1 MNLKENEKNKLL
13 NSISK
18 IYKFF
23 NNKKEYRQAIKD
35 LNGKI
40 LMNKQIIE
48 EIKRRRDE
56 IVFFHKDQINNAEA
70 SVTKK
75 GGAVKQFQKKFY
87 EVEVFIQKQS
97 ITPENVAKYGKWK
110 TFTLVPFMK
119 KNEDLLKRK
128 CFYEKEINKIKEKID
143 IIEKETHNIKDK
155 SKNKN
160 KDKNK
165 NVINNQRMKIIEKYF
180 NNYLKLYENDKEFI
194 KLKINIIS
202 DKNIK
207 KSVIPS
213 FKSRNPISNLDI
225 HLNLLEPGIAELESN
240 LKKVVENEEI
250 KVDEKE
256 HLNQMNI
263 ELKKINDKFEIELGK
278 EANENNSKE
287 KEIKPL
293 ENDNW
298 GSVNDLGF

>member
-1 MNLKENEKNKLL
+1 
-13 NSISK
+13 
-18 IYKFF
+18 
-23 NNKKEYRQAIKD
+23 
-35 LNGKI
+35 
-40 LMNKQIIE
+40 
-48 EIKRRRDE
+48 
-56 IVFFHKDQINNAEA
+56 
-70 SVTKK
+70 
-75 GGAVKQFQKKFY
+75 
-87 EVEVFIQKQS
+87 
-97 ITPENVAKYGKWK
+97 
-110 TFTLVPFMK
+110 
-119 KNEDLLKRK
+119 
-128 CFYEKEINKIKEKID
+128 
-143 IIEKETHNIKDK
+143 
-155 SKNKN
+155 
-160 KDKNK
+160 
-165 NVINNQRMKIIEKYF
+165 MKIIEKYF

>member
-155 SKNKN
+155 SKNKDKN
-160 KDKNK
+160 KNK

-256 HLNQMNI
+256 HLNQMNL

>member
-1 MNLKENEKNKLL
+1 
-13 NSISK
+13 
-18 IYKFF
+18 
-23 NNKKEYRQAIKD
+23 
-35 LNGKI
+35 
-40 LMNKQIIE
+40 MNKQIIE

-97 ITPENVAKYGKWK
+97 IAPENVAKYGKWK

-278 EANENNSKE
+278 EANENNTKE
-287 KEIKPL
+287 KEIKPP